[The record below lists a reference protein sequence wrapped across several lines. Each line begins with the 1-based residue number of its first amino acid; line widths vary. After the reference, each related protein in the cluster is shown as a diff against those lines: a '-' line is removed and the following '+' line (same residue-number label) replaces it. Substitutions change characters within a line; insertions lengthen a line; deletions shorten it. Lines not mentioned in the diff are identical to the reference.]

1 MNAEPLIRRIV
12 KAANSAKLEL
22 IIIGNAGAALGG
34 ATVTTLDFDFYV
46 RDNGTQLPKIR
57 IFARE
62 LGAVVIPAASALSN
76 AIKVENERE
85 GIFID
90 IIDRPEGMASF
101 AAVRR
106 RATELRTNGRPSCVY
121 VANLKDIIA
130 SKKKLGRP
138 KDLAVLP
145 VLELALD
152 EQEKN
157 NRQKA

>member
-12 KAANSAKLEL
+12 KAANAAKLEM
-22 IIIGNAGAALGG
+22 IVIGNAGAALGG

-46 RDNGTQLPKIR
+46 RDNEMQLPKIR
-57 IFARE
+57 AFAKE
-62 LGAVVIPAASALSN
+62 LDAVVIPAASALSN
-76 AIKVENERE
+76 AIKVENVKT

-90 IIDRPEGMASF
+90 LIDRPEGMGSF

-106 RATELRTNGRPSCVY
+106 RAMELRTNGRTSCVY
-121 VANLKDIIA
+121 VASLKDIIA

-152 EQEKN
+152 EQEKSN
-157 NRQKA
+157 KQKA

>member
-12 KAANSAKLEL
+12 KAANSAKLEM
-22 IIIGNAGAALGG
+22 IVIGNAGAALGG

-46 RDNGTQLPKIR
+46 RDTEKQMPKIR
-57 IFARE
+57 AFAHE
-62 LGAVVIPAASALSN
+62 LEAVVIPADSPLSN
-76 AIKVENERE
+76 AVKVENEKA

-90 IIDRPEGMASF
+90 LIDRPEGIAGF

-106 RATELRTNGRPSCVY
+106 RATELRTNGRSSCVY

-145 VLELALD
+145 ILELALD

-157 NRQKA
+157 NKTET